1 MAKNLN
7 PKCKQCRRAGEK
19 LFLKGDRCN
28 TQKCGVV
35 RRGDPKA
42 AKGGNRK
49 TSEYGMQLAEKQ
61 KAKKEYGLLEKQ
73 FKLTFEKA
81 KKQTGKAGENLL
93 SLLETR
99 LDNTIYRLGFVGS
112 RSQARQMVNHGHFMI
127 NGKKV
132 NIPSFQVKPGE
143 VITVRPSSKKS
154 KMFANVEDK
163 VKKAQVPGWI
173 NFDAKDL
180 TAKVLHKPDQ
190 NDIKSNINTQ
200 VIVEYYSK

>member
-1 MAKNLN
+1 MAKNLD

-19 LFLKGDRCN
+19 LFLKGERCT
-28 TQKCGVV
+28 TQKCAVV
-35 RRGDPKA
+35 RRGSPNEGK
-42 AKGGNRK
+42 RK

-73 FKLTFEKA
+73 FRLTFEKA
-81 KKQTGKAGENLL
+81 KKLSGKAGENLL

-99 LDNTIYRLGFVGS
+99 FDNTIYRLGFVGS

-143 VITVRPSSKKS
+143 IITVRPSSRKS
-154 KMFANVEDK
+154 KMFANVEEK
-163 VKKAQVPGWI
+163 AKKAHIPGWI
-173 NFDAKDL
+173 NFDAKEM
-180 TAKVLHKPDQ
+180 TAKVLHKPSQ
-190 NDIKSNINTQ
+190 NDIKSDINTQ